1 MPFCLARAQTG
12 ANGTVSAVN
21 RGDVAARRACRIKFD
36 FFESE
41 SDLRR
46 YLSLPLP
53 VYAAA
58 ALLALA
64 GCSTYDSVTDKVIG
78 VVTPYRINIVQ
89 GNFVSKEAY
98 DQLQAGMT
106 RDQVRQLLGTPLL
119 TDLFHANRWDYVFYF
134 KRGNAS
140 VVQERHLKVYFDGDS
155 LVRWEGG
162 ENLPTEYQLVQE
174 IDGQKGKAVKT
185 EAPAPSTA
193 SAAAAE
199 AAAPSPDAAAAAPT
213 AAVPANTGV
222 ATVSTDAAAANAGAA
237 SSAPSTPS
245 TQAASQ
251 AQAASPAASGGS
263 SGSGAPSTA
272 TATGTGIVPSPR
284 VTSGGGLFSM
294 PK

>member
-1 MPFCLARAQTG
+1 MPSTRAMWW
-12 ANGTVSAVN
+12 
-21 RGDVAARRACRIKFD
+21 RARRAGVMFD

-46 YLSLPLP
+46 YLSLPFS
-53 VYAAA
+53 VCAAA
-58 ALLALA
+58 AFLALA

-98 DQLQAGMT
+98 EQLKPGMT

-119 TDLFHANRWDYVFYF
+119 TDIFHADRWDYVFYF

-140 VVQERHLKVYFDGDS
+140 VVQERHLKVYFEGDT
-155 LVRWEGG
+155 LARWEGG

-199 AAAPSPDAAAAAPT
+199 AAAPSPDAVAAAPT
-213 AAVPANTGV
+213 AVPAAADA
-222 ATVSTDAAAANAGAA
+222 ATVSAPAAE
-237 SSAPSTPS
+237 SSAS
-245 TQAASQ
+245 
-251 AQAASPAASGGS
+251 GS
-263 SGSGAPSTA
+263 SGTSG
-272 TATGTGIVPSPR
+272 GTGLVPSPR
-284 VTSGGGLFSM
+284 VTSGGGLFST

>member
-1 MPFCLARAQTG
+1 MWR
-12 ANGTVSAVN
+12 
-21 RGDVAARRACRIKFD
+21 RARRAGVMVD

-46 YLSLPLP
+46 YLSLPFS
-53 VYAAA
+53 VCAAA
-58 ALLALA
+58 AFLVLA

-98 DQLQAGMT
+98 DKLKAGMT

-119 TDLFHANRWDYVFYF
+119 TDIFHANRWDYVFYF
-134 KRGNAS
+134 KRGNTS
-140 VVQERHLKVYFDGDS
+140 VVQERHLKVYFDGDT
-155 LVRWEGG
+155 LARWEGG

-174 IDGQKGKAVKT
+174 IDGQKGKSVKT
-185 EAPAPSTA
+185 DAPVPSTA

-199 AAAPSPDAAAAAPT
+199 DVAPSQTATPAASDASAASAVSPGSPVSTAAAAATT
-213 AAVPANTGV
+213 ASPS
-222 ATVSTDAAAANAGAA
+222 ATSSNAQPAAAD
-237 SSAPSTPS
+237 S
-245 TQAASQ
+245 
-251 AQAASPAASGGS
+251 ASGS
-263 SGSGAPSTA
+263 AT
-272 TATGTGIVPSPR
+272 TATGTGLVPSPR

>member
-1 MPFCLARAQTG
+1 M
-12 ANGTVSAVN
+12 V
-21 RGDVAARRACRIKFD
+21 D

-46 YLSLPLP
+46 YLSLPFS
-53 VYAAA
+53 VCAAA
-58 ALLALA
+58 AFLVLA

-98 DQLQAGMT
+98 DKLKAGMT

-119 TDLFHANRWDYVFYF
+119 TDIFHANRWDYVFYF
-134 KRGNAS
+134 KRGNTS
-140 VVQERHLKVYFDGDS
+140 VVQERHLKVYFDGDT
-155 LVRWEGG
+155 LARWEGG

-174 IDGQKGKAVKT
+174 IDGQKGKSVKT
-185 EAPAPSTA
+185 DAPVPSTA

-199 AAAPSPDAAAAAPT
+199 DVAPSQTATPAASDASAASAVSPGSPVSTAAAAATT
-213 AAVPANTGV
+213 ASPS
-222 ATVSTDAAAANAGAA
+222 ATSSNAQPAAAD
-237 SSAPSTPS
+237 S
-245 TQAASQ
+245 
-251 AQAASPAASGGS
+251 ASGS
-263 SGSGAPSTA
+263 AT
-272 TATGTGIVPSPR
+272 TATGTGLVPSPR

>member
-1 MPFCLARAQTG
+1 MPFCLVRVQTG

-21 RGDVAARRACRIKFD
+21 RGDVAARRACRINFD

-53 VYAAA
+53 VFAAA

-64 GCSTYDSVTDKVIG
+64 GCSTYDSMTDKVIG

-98 DQLQAGMT
+98 EQLQAGMT

-155 LVRWEGG
+155 LSRWEGG
-162 ENLPTEYQLVQE
+162 ENLPTEYQLVRE
-174 IDGQKGKAVKT
+174 IDGQKGKTVKT

-199 AAAPSPDAAAAAPT
+199 ATAPSPDAAAAAPT
-213 AAVPANTGV
+213 AVSPNAGVPA
-222 ATVSTDAAAANAGAA
+222 ATPAA
-237 SSAPSTPS
+237 SS
-245 TQAASQ
+245 
-251 AQAASPAASGGS
+251 SP
-263 SGSGAPSTA
+263 SGSAA
-272 TATGTGIVPSPR
+272 TTGTGLVPSPR
-284 VTSGGGLFSM
+284 MTSGGGLFSA

>member
-12 ANGTVSAVN
+12 ANGTVYAVN
-21 RGDVAARRACRIKFD
+21 EGDVAARPACRIKFD

-46 YLSLPLP
+46 YLSLPLS
-53 VYAAA
+53 VCAAA
-58 ALLALA
+58 AFLALA

-98 DQLQAGMT
+98 DQLKAGMT

-119 TDLFHANRWDYVFYF
+119 TDIFHANRWDYVFYF

-140 VVQERHLKVYFDGDS
+140 VVQERHLKVYFEGDT
-155 LVRWEGG
+155 LARWEGG
-162 ENLPTEYQLVQE
+162 ENLPTEYQLVEE
-174 IDGQKGKAVKT
+174 IDGQKGRKSVKT

-199 AAAPSPDAAAAAPT
+199 GAAPSPDAAAIAPT
-213 AAVPANTGV
+213 AAPAATDV
-222 ATVSTDAAAANAGAA
+222 AAVSTDAAAANVAAAAKPVASAPQTPAAGA
-237 SSAPSTPS
+237 
-245 TQAASQ
+245 
-251 AQAASPAASGGS
+251 GL
-263 SGSGAPSTA
+263 
-272 TATGTGIVPSPR
+272 VPSPR
-284 VTSGGGLFSM
+284 VTSGGGLFSA
-294 PK
+294 PQ